1 MCEEIKK
8 KENNFTDIVVRPFR
22 KLPQVHMRHTHTKWI
37 VRLVILIL
45 FTSILPVHTSELYA
59 QRSTSKKSTKKKS
72 SGKKKSSSKK
82 KRSKKAKGKKSS
94 GSKKAQAK
102 KYVDRGK
109 KRYKAKKYRGALD
122 DFKKAHKI
130 APSKTTNSYISRIT
144 GILKKGSSK
153 KKAVVKA
160 RKPTLSAMKLA
171 GELYDLNNDLTD
183 SRRRMGRAMKYLKP
197 RQERHLSKLESR
209 PVYTT
214 ADFEQAADSAPDD
227 LRMQRQLGLH
237 YEVNGN
243 WSKAKD
249 VYLRQIARHYDNPD
263 AHFFLGSLY
272 EKLGDF
278 QKAQQSYEEA
288 LDLDVNHKAT
298 LDAMAVHQKDS
309 PAVEMSRQVL
319 VRTAAKAPEGP
330 AQQFTLIH
338 EKINAGLF
346 NDAIAMAEK
355 AAEKYPDQ
363 NGFIFLQAIAYND
376 LGEIDLAKAAFQ
388 QSIRMDPKHK
398 ESHLGLGNLY
408 YNMGKYIYAALG
420 FGDVV
425 YLDPQDLD
433 ARYMQ
438 GLSYFNAQE
447 WGLAASVWED
457 LLHYQSQHPI
467 VRNLL
472 PQAYYIL
479 AIEYNR
485 LGEPSLGRTSF
496 EKALSVN
503 SNSYAWLPG
512 AFRTLGKYYQEKGM
526 HKESLVAYQEVL
538 ELRPNDSSAYTGM
551 GVTYWKMNEHQLAK
565 AAWNRSLQISPD
577 ANDAKGWLI
586 LSKRLGS

>member
-1 MCEEIKK
+1 VCEEIKK
-8 KENNFTDIVVRPFR
+8 KENNFTDIVVMPFR

-72 SGKKKSSSKK
+72 SRKKKS
-82 KRSKKAKGKKSS
+82 SKKAKGKKSS

-249 VYLRQIARHYDNPD
+249 VYLRQVARHYDNPD
-263 AHFFLGSLY
+263 AHFFLGSLFSF
-272 EKLGDF
+272 LLSFF
-278 QKAQQSYEEA
+278 Q
-288 LDLDVNHKAT
+288 
-298 LDAMAVHQKDS
+298 
-309 PAVEMSRQVL
+309 
-319 VRTAAKAPEGP
+319 
-330 AQQFTLIH
+330 FF
-338 EKINAGLF
+338 LF
-346 NDAIAMAEK
+346 
-355 AAEKYPDQ
+355 
-363 NGFIFLQAIAYND
+363 
-376 LGEIDLAKAAFQ
+376 
-388 QSIRMDPKHK
+388 
-398 ESHLGLGNLY
+398 
-408 YNMGKYIYAALG
+408 
-420 FGDVV
+420 V
-425 YLDPQDLD
+425 
-433 ARYMQ
+433 
-438 GLSYFNAQE
+438 
-447 WGLAASVWED
+447 
-457 LLHYQSQHPI
+457 
-467 VRNLL
+467 
-472 PQAYYIL
+472 
-479 AIEYNR
+479 
-485 LGEPSLGRTSF
+485 
-496 EKALSVN
+496 
-503 SNSYAWLPG
+503 
-512 AFRTLGKYYQEKGM
+512 
-526 HKESLVAYQEVL
+526 
-538 ELRPNDSSAYTGM
+538 
-551 GVTYWKMNEHQLAK
+551 
-565 AAWNRSLQISPD
+565 
-577 ANDAKGWLI
+577 
-586 LSKRLGS
+586 

>member
-1 MCEEIKK
+1 
-8 KENNFTDIVVRPFR
+8 
-22 KLPQVHMRHTHTKWI
+22 
-37 VRLVILIL
+37 
-45 FTSILPVHTSELYA
+45 
-59 QRSTSKKSTKKKS
+59 
-72 SGKKKSSSKK
+72 
-82 KRSKKAKGKKSS
+82 
-94 GSKKAQAK
+94 
-102 KYVDRGK
+102 
-109 KRYKAKKYRGALD
+109 
-122 DFKKAHKI
+122 
-130 APSKTTNSYISRIT
+130 
-144 GILKKGSSK
+144 
-153 KKAVVKA
+153 
-160 RKPTLSAMKLA
+160 
-171 GELYDLNNDLTD
+171 
-183 SRRRMGRAMKYLKP
+183 
-197 RQERHLSKLESR
+197 
-209 PVYTT
+209 
-214 ADFEQAADSAPDD
+214 
-227 LRMQRQLGLH
+227 
-237 YEVNGN
+237 
-243 WSKAKD
+243 
-249 VYLRQIARHYDNPD
+249 
-263 AHFFLGSLY
+263 
-272 EKLGDF
+272 
-278 QKAQQSYEEA
+278 
-288 LDLDVNHKAT
+288 
-298 LDAMAVHQKDS
+298 
-309 PAVEMSRQVL
+309 
-319 VRTAAKAPEGP
+319 
-330 AQQFTLIH
+330 
-338 EKINAGLF
+338 
-346 NDAIAMAEK
+346 
-355 AAEKYPDQ
+355 
-363 NGFIFLQAIAYND
+363 
-376 LGEIDLAKAAFQ
+376 
-388 QSIRMDPKHK
+388 MDPKHK
-398 ESHLGLGNLY
+398 ESHLELGNLY

>member
-1 MCEEIKK
+1 
-8 KENNFTDIVVRPFR
+8 
-22 KLPQVHMRHTHTKWI
+22 MRHTNTKWV
-37 VRLVILIL
+37 VRLVILLLL
-45 FTSILPVHTSELYA
+45 FTGILPVHTSELYA

-72 SGKKKSSSKK
+72 SGKRKSTSKRKSSKKSKSKKSS
-82 KRSKKAKGKKSS
+82 A
-94 GSKKAQAK
+94 SKKAQVK

-109 KRYKAKKYRGALD
+109 KRYKAKNYRGALG
-122 DFKKAHKI
+122 DFKKAHRI

-144 GILKKGSSK
+144 GILKKGTSK
-153 KKAVVKA
+153 KKVAVKA
-160 RKPTLSAMKLA
+160 KKPTLSAIKLA
-171 GELYDLNNDLTD
+171 GELYDLNNDLSD

-197 RQERHLSKLESR
+197 RQEKHLSKLASR

-214 ADFEQAADSAPDD
+214 ADFEQAADSAPHD

-249 VYLRQIARHYDNPD
+249 VYLRQVARHYDNPD

-272 EKLGDF
+272 QKLGDF

-330 AQQFTLIH
+330 AQQFAIIH
-338 EKINAGLF
+338 EKINDGLF
-346 NDAIAMAEK
+346 NDAIGMAEK
-355 AAEKYPDQ
+355 AAEKYPDI
-363 NGFIFLQAIAYND
+363 NGFIFLKAIAYND
-376 LGEIDLAKAAFQ
+376 LGEIDLAKATFQ
-388 QSIRMDPKHK
+388 QSIKMDPKHK

-408 YNMGKYIYAALG
+408 YSMGKYVYAALS

-433 ARYMQ
+433 ARYMH

-479 AIEYNR
+479 AVEYNR
-485 LGEPSLGRTSF
+485 LGEPSAGRKSF

-526 HKESLVAYQEVL
+526 HKESLVSYQEAL

-565 AAWNRSLQISPD
+565 AAWNRSLQINPD

>member
-1 MCEEIKK
+1 MKK
-8 KENNFTDIVVRPFR
+8 G
-22 KLPQVHMRHTHTKWI
+22 
-37 VRLVILIL
+37 
-45 FTSILPVHTSELYA
+45 
-59 QRSTSKKSTKKKS
+59 TSKK
-72 SGKKKSSSKK
+72 
-82 KRSKKAKGKKSS
+82 KG
-94 GSKKAQAK
+94 
-102 KYVDRGK
+102 
-109 KRYKAKKYRGALD
+109 
-122 DFKKAHKI
+122 
-130 APSKTTNSYISRIT
+130 
-144 GILKKGSSK
+144 
-153 KKAVVKA
+153 VVKA
-160 RKPTLSAMKLA
+160 KKPTLSAMKLA
-171 GELYDLNNDLTD
+171 GELYDLNNDLSD

-197 RQERHLSKLESR
+197 RQEKHLSKLESR
-209 PVYTT
+209 PVYST
-214 ADFEQAADSAPDD
+214 ADFEQAADSAPHD

-249 VYLRQIARHYDNPD
+249 VYLRQVARHYDNPD

-309 PAVEMSRQVL
+309 PAVEMSRQIL

-330 AQQFTLIH
+330 AQQFTMIH
-338 EKINAGLF
+338 EKINDGLF
-346 NDAIAMAEK
+346 NDAIGMAEK

-363 NGFIFLQAIAYND
+363 NGFIFLKAIAYND

-388 QSIRMDPKHK
+388 QSIKMDPKHK

-408 YNMGKYIYAALG
+408 YNMGKYVYAALS

-479 AIEYNR
+479 AVEYNR
-485 LGEPSLGRTSF
+485 LGEPSAGRKSF

-526 HKESLVAYQEVL
+526 HKQSLVSYQEVL

-551 GVTYWKMNEHQLAK
+551 GVTYWKMNEHHLAK
-565 AAWNRSLQISPD
+565 AAWNRSLQINPD